1 MPFNRLS
8 IFAVLFLSLG
18 LAACGKND
26 APVPLPAVAEEQ
38 TGNSAVAADV
48 LFLVLGKMALYD
60 QSSTGEISL
69 RNHHFVAEIM
79 PRAGRQILSGTL
91 TSANDESQELEFKSE
106 GTAFL
111 AHGARVL
118 DAEELHMLHPD
129 GEYYFSYQTQSGR
142 MERQS
147 VRLQKRATIE
157 HMPLPAS
164 VTLRQNGNDA
174 SNSKIDQE
182 IDLTLA
188 WESMPGNTRLE
199 TSDLDDLIFVL
210 VFDCFGKNV
219 AHSGRPYQ
227 GGPYLTYEDTQYVV
241 PASSL
246 KPGQRYTAIVEQATA
261 DVSIFQ
267 GVPGIATYATL
278 TFVEFATSG
287 ITEGQRCQ

>member
-1 MPFNRLS
+1 MPFNRRS
-8 IFAVLFLSLG
+8 IFAVLFLTLC

-38 TGNSAVAADV
+38 TGTSAVAADV

-60 QSSTGEISL
+60 QSATGEISL

-79 PRAGRQILSGTL
+79 PKEGRQILSGTL
-91 TSANDESQELEFKSE
+91 TRASDESQVLEFRPE

-118 DAEELHMLHPD
+118 NAEELHLLHPD
-129 GEYYFSYQTQSGR
+129 GDYYFSYQTQSGR

-147 VRLQKRATIE
+147 IRLQKRAAVE

-164 VTLRQNGNDA
+164 VALRQNDNDV
-174 SNSKIDQE
+174 SHSDINQE

-188 WESMPGNTRLE
+188 WEPMPGNTRVE

-210 VFDCFGKNV
+210 VFDCFGNNV

-227 GGPYLTYEDTQYVV
+227 GGPYLTYRDTQYVV
-241 PASSL
+241 PASSF
-246 KPGQRYTAIVEQATA
+246 KPGQKYTAIVEQATA

-278 TFVEFATSG
+278 TFVEFSTSG
-287 ITEGQRCQ
+287 ATEGQRCQ